1 MKKIVLPMGVL
12 LLAFA
17 LLTGC
22 TTQKQEDETS
32 SEEKTKEEAKVCCE
46 SYGYGSEMKKCCETY
61 EWTEPGQCGTE
72 EGMVGGGKE
81 VVDDSKC
88 E

>member
-1 MKKIVLPMGVL
+1 MKKIILPAGMFL
-12 LLAFA
+12 LTFA
-17 LLTGC
+17 LLAGC
-22 TTQKQEDETS
+22 TAQKKEADTTAEEPK
-32 SEEKTKEEAKVCCE
+32 EEKRVCCE

-61 EWTEPGQCGTE
+61 EWVEPGQCGAE
-72 EGMVGGGKE
+72 EGIVGGGKE